1 MTKSLCLEG
10 EDKMPANVETMFSAV
25 ETPWH
30 RIGTVTD
37 TALNSKDAIR
47 LSGLDWSVSMRPVF
61 TGGIDAGQNEHS
73 IEIADTFAT
82 VRDTD
87 DHVLGVVG
95 DRYKVVQNRECFEFL
110 DTVVDD
116 SEAKY
121 ETAGSLNE
129 GRIVWMLLNLGRDII
144 VDEDRTVPYLLM
156 VNSHDGS
163 TSIRGLPTPIR
174 VVCSN
179 TLRLALSSK
188 AYKGFSFRHTQNVD
202 GRIAQARTLLNL
214 SYEYVDGFQTEME
227 KLLDT
232 TVTDDKFYDI
242 LENLMPLP
250 MAKENNASQVS
261 RVNAQRASIEKLWYE
276 PEFANQQ
283 GTAWSLINAVS
294 NYEQWQSHLR
304 GDTSRDERI
313 AIKTVQ
319 NTESPLTQKAWNLVS
334 A

>member
-1 MTKSLCLEG
+1 MKFVCLEG
-10 EDKMPANVETMFSAV
+10 AEMPANVETMYSAV
-25 ETPWH
+25 DTPWH

-37 TALNSKDAIR
+37 KAVNSEQAI
-47 LSGLDWSVSMRPVF
+47 SHAGLDWTVSTRPVVTF
-61 TGGIDAGQNEHS
+61 DKANETEGNFID
-73 IEIADTFAT
+73 IPDTFAT
-82 VRDTD
+82 VRDSD
-87 DHVLGVVG
+87 DTVLGVVG
-95 DRYKVVQNRECFEFL
+95 DRYKVVQNKECFNFL

-116 SEAKY
+116 SEATY
-121 ETAGSLNE
+121 ETAGSLNN
-129 GRIVWMLLNLGRDII
+129 GKIVWMMLNLGKEIK
-144 VDEDRTVPYLLM
+144 VDEDITVPYLLM

-163 TSIRGLPTPIR
+163 TSVRGLPTPIR

-179 TLRLALSSK
+179 TLRLALSSN

-202 GRIAQARTLLNL
+202 GRIQQARTLLNL
-214 SYEYVDGFQTEME
+214 SYEYVDGFQEEME

-232 TVTDDKFYDI
+232 TVTDDMFYDV

-261 RVNAQRASIEKLWYE
+261 RVNQQRSSIEKLWYE

-283 GTAWSLINAVS
+283 GTAWSLLNAVS

-304 GDTSRDERI
+304 GETSRDERI

-319 NTESPLTQKAWNLVS
+319 NTESPLTQKAWNLVR

>member
-1 MTKSLCLEG
+1 MKFVCLEG
-10 EDKMPANVETMFSAV
+10 AKMPANVETMYSAV
-25 ETPWH
+25 DTPWH

-37 TALNSKDAIR
+37 KAVNSEQAI
-47 LSGLDWSVSMRPVF
+47 SHAGLDWTVSTRPVVTF
-61 TGGIDAGQNEHS
+61 DKANETEGNFID
-73 IEIADTFAT
+73 IPDTFAT
-82 VRDTD
+82 VRDSD
-87 DHVLGVVG
+87 DTVLGVVG
-95 DRYKVVQNRECFEFL
+95 DRYKVVQNKECFNFL

-116 SEAKY
+116 SEATY
-121 ETAGSLNE
+121 ETAGSLNN
-129 GRIVWMLLNLGRDII
+129 GKIVWMMLNLGKEIK
-144 VDEDRTVPYLLM
+144 VDEDITVPYLLM

-163 TSIRGLPTPIR
+163 TSVRGLPTPIR

-179 TLRLALSSK
+179 TLRLALSSN

-202 GRIAQARTLLNL
+202 GRIQQARTLLNL
-214 SYEYVDGFQTEME
+214 SYEYVDGFQEEME

-232 TVTDDKFYDI
+232 TVTDDMFYDV

-261 RVNAQRASIEKLWYE
+261 RVNQQRSSIEKLWYE

-283 GTAWSLINAVS
+283 GTAWSLLNAVS

-304 GDTSRDERI
+304 GETSRDERI

-319 NTESPLTQKAWNLVS
+319 NTESPLTQKAWNLVR

>member
-1 MTKSLCLEG
+1 
-10 EDKMPANVETMFSAV
+10 MPANVETMYSAV
-25 ETPWH
+25 DTPWH

-37 TALNSKDAIR
+37 KAVNSEQAI
-47 LSGLDWSVSMRPVF
+47 SHAGLDWTVSTRPLVTF
-61 TGGIDAGQNEHS
+61 SDEKGVNDRLIDVP
-73 IEIADTFAT
+73 DTFAT
-82 VRDTD
+82 VRDSD
-87 DHVLGVVG
+87 DTVLGVVG
-95 DRYKVVQNRECFEFL
+95 DRYKVVQNKECFNFL

-116 SEAKY
+116 SEATY
-121 ETAGSLNE
+121 ETAGSLNN
-129 GRIVWMLLNLGRDII
+129 GKIVWMMLNLGKEIK
-144 VDEDRTVPYLLM
+144 VDEDVTVPYLLM

-163 TSIRGLPTPIR
+163 TSVRGLPTPIR

-179 TLRLALSSK
+179 TLRLALSSN

-202 GRIAQARTLLNL
+202 GRIQQARTLLNL
-214 SYEYVDGFQTEME
+214 SYEYVDGFQEEME

-232 TVTDDKFYDI
+232 TVTDDMFYDV

-261 RVNAQRASIEKLWYE
+261 RVNQQRASIEKLWYE

-283 GTAWSLINAVS
+283 GTAWSLLNAVS
-294 NYEQWQSHLR
+294 NYEQWHSHLR

-319 NTESPLTQKAWNLVS
+319 NTESPLTQRAWSLVKA
-334 A
+334 

>member
-1 MTKSLCLEG
+1 
-10 EDKMPANVETMFSAV
+10 MPANVETMYSAV

-30 RIGTVTD
+30 RIGTITSEAV
-37 TALNSKDAIR
+37 NSTEAIK
-47 LSGLDWSVSMRPVF
+47 SAGLDWTVSARPIVTF
-61 TGGIDAGQNEHS
+61 DRENETEGNFID
-73 IEIADTFAT
+73 IPDTFAT
-82 VRDTD
+82 VRDSD
-87 DHVLGVVG
+87 DSVLGVVG
-95 DRYKVVQNRECFEFL
+95 DRYKIVQNEECFNFL

-116 SEAKY
+116 SEATY
-121 ETAGSLNE
+121 ETAGSLNN
-129 GRIVWMLLNLGRDII
+129 GKIVWMMLNLGKEIK
-144 VDEDRTVPYLLM
+144 VDDDVTVPYLLM

-163 TSIRGLPTPIR
+163 TSVRGLPTPIR

-202 GRIAQARTLLNL
+202 GRIEQARTLLNL
-214 SYEYVDGFQTEME
+214 SYEYVDGFQEEME

-232 TVTDDKFYDI
+232 TVTDDMFYDI

-250 MAKENNASQVS
+250 IAKENNASQVS
-261 RVNAQRASIEKLWYE
+261 RVNQQRASIEKLWYE

-283 GTAWSLINAVS
+283 GTAWSLLNSVS

-304 GDTSRDERI
+304 GETTRDERI

-319 NTESPLTQKAWNLVS
+319 NTESPLTQKAWNLVKV
-334 A
+334 

>member
-1 MTKSLCLEG
+1 
-10 EDKMPANVETMFSAV
+10 MPANVETMYSAV
-25 ETPWH
+25 DTPWH

-37 TALNSKDAIR
+37 KAVNSEQAINHA
-47 LSGLDWSVSMRPVF
+47 GLDWTVSTRPLVTF
-61 TGGIDAGQNEHS
+61 SDEKGVNDRLIDVP
-73 IEIADTFAT
+73 DTFAT
-82 VRDTD
+82 VRDSD
-87 DHVLGVVG
+87 DSVLGVVG
-95 DRYKVVQNRECFEFL
+95 DRYKVVQNKECFNFL

-116 SEAKY
+116 SEATY
-121 ETAGSLNE
+121 ETAGSLNN
-129 GRIVWMLLNLGRDII
+129 GKIVWMMLNLGKEIK
-144 VDEDRTVPYLLM
+144 VDEDVTVPYLLM

-163 TSIRGLPTPIR
+163 TSVRGLPTPIR

-179 TLRLALSSK
+179 TLRLALSSN

-202 GRIAQARTLLNL
+202 GRIQQARTLLNL
-214 SYEYVDGFQTEME
+214 SYEYVDGFQEEME

-232 TVTDDKFYDI
+232 TVTDDMFYDV

-261 RVNAQRASIEKLWYE
+261 RVNQQRASIEKLWYE

-319 NTESPLTQKAWNLVS
+319 NTESPLTQRAWNLVS

>member
-1 MTKSLCLEG
+1 
-10 EDKMPANVETMFSAV
+10 MPANVETMYSAV

-30 RIGTVTD
+30 RIGTITSEAV
-37 TALNSKDAIR
+37 NSKEAIK
-47 LSGLDWSVSMRPVF
+47 SAGLDWTVSARPIVTF
-61 TGGIDAGQNEHS
+61 DRENETEGNFID
-73 IEIADTFAT
+73 IPDTFAT
-82 VRDTD
+82 VRDSD
-87 DHVLGVVG
+87 DSVLGVVG
-95 DRYKVVQNRECFEFL
+95 DRYKIVQNEECFNFL

-116 SEAKY
+116 SEATY
-121 ETAGSLNE
+121 ETAGSLNN
-129 GRIVWMLLNLGRDII
+129 GKIVWMMLNLGKEIK
-144 VDEDRTVPYLLM
+144 VDDDVTVPYLLM

-163 TSIRGLPTPIR
+163 TSVRGLPTPIR

-202 GRIAQARTLLNL
+202 GRIEQARTLLNL
-214 SYEYVDGFQTEME
+214 SYEYVDGFQEEME

-232 TVTDDKFYDI
+232 TVTDDMFYDV

-250 MAKENNASQVS
+250 IAKENNASQVS
-261 RVNAQRASIEKLWYE
+261 RVNQQRASIEKLWYE

-283 GTAWSLINAVS
+283 GTAWSLLNSVS

-304 GDTSRDERI
+304 GETTRDERI

-319 NTESPLTQKAWNLVS
+319 NTESPLTQKAWNLVKV
-334 A
+334 

>member
-1 MTKSLCLEG
+1 
-10 EDKMPANVETMFSAV
+10 MPANVETMYSAV
-25 ETPWH
+25 DTPWH

-37 TALNSKDAIR
+37 KAVNSEQAINHA
-47 LSGLDWSVSMRPVF
+47 GLDWTVSTRPVVTF
-61 TGGIDAGQNEHS
+61 DRANETEGNFID
-73 IEIADTFAT
+73 IPDTFAT
-82 VRDTD
+82 VRDSD
-87 DHVLGVVG
+87 DTVLGVVG
-95 DRYKVVQNRECFEFL
+95 DRYKVVQNKECFNFL

-116 SEAKY
+116 SEATY
-121 ETAGSLNE
+121 ETAGSLNN
-129 GRIVWMLLNLGRDII
+129 GKIVWMMLNLGKEIK

-163 TSIRGLPTPIR
+163 TSVRGLPTPIR

-179 TLRLALSSK
+179 TLRLALSSN

-202 GRIAQARTLLNL
+202 GRIQQARTLLEL
-214 SYEYVDGFQTEME
+214 SYEYVDGFQEEME

-232 TVTDDKFYDI
+232 TITDDMFYDV

-250 MAKENNASQVS
+250 IAKENNASQVS
-261 RVNAQRASIEKLWYE
+261 RVNQQRASIEKLWYE

-283 GTAWSLINAVS
+283 GTAWSLLNSVS

-304 GDTSRDERI
+304 GETSRDERI

-319 NTESPLTQKAWNLVS
+319 NTESPLTQKAWNLVKV
-334 A
+334 

>member
-1 MTKSLCLEG
+1 
-10 EDKMPANVETMFSAV
+10 MPANVETMYSAV

-30 RIGTVTD
+30 RIGTVT
-37 TALNSKDAIR
+37 TEAVSSKQALKLA
-47 LSGLDWSVSMRPVF
+47 GLDWTVSTRPVVTF
-61 TGGIDAGQNEHS
+61 DRANETEGNFID
-73 IEIADTFAT
+73 IPDTFAT
-82 VRDTD
+82 VRDSD
-87 DHVLGVVG
+87 DTVLGVVG
-95 DRYKVVQNRECFEFL
+95 DRYQVVQNRQCFDFL

-116 SEAKY
+116 SEATY
-121 ETAGSLNE
+121 ETAGSLNN
-129 GRIVWMLLNLGRDII
+129 GRVVWMMLNLGKEIK
-144 VDEDRTVPYLLM
+144 VDDDVTVPYLLM

-163 TSIRGLPTPIR
+163 TSVRGLPTPIR
-174 VVCSN
+174 VVCQN
-179 TLRLALSSK
+179 TLRLALSST

-214 SYEYVDGFQTEME
+214 SYEYVDGFQEEME

-232 TVTDDKFYDI
+232 TVTDDMFYDV

-261 RVNAQRASIEKLWYE
+261 RVNQQRASIEKLWYE

-283 GTAWSLINAVS
+283 GTAWSLLNAVS

-304 GDTSRDERI
+304 GETTRDERI

-319 NTESPLTQKAWNLVS
+319 NTESPLTQKAWNLVRT
-334 A
+334 

>member
-1 MTKSLCLEG
+1 MIFVCLEG
-10 EDKMPANVETMFSAV
+10 ARMPANVETMYSAV
-25 ETPWH
+25 DTPWH

-37 TALNSKDAIR
+37 KAVNSEQAINHA
-47 LSGLDWSVSMRPVF
+47 GLDWTVSTRPVVTF
-61 TGGIDAGQNEHS
+61 DRANETEGNFID
-73 IEIADTFAT
+73 IPDTFAT
-82 VRDTD
+82 VRDSD
-87 DHVLGVVG
+87 DTVLGVVG
-95 DRYKVVQNRECFEFL
+95 DRYKVVQNKECFNFL

-116 SEAKY
+116 SEATY
-121 ETAGSLNE
+121 ETAGSLNN
-129 GRIVWMLLNLGRDII
+129 GKIVWMMLNLGKEIK

-163 TSIRGLPTPIR
+163 TSVRGLPTPIR

-179 TLRLALSSK
+179 TLRLALSSN

-202 GRIAQARTLLNL
+202 GRIQQARTLLEL
-214 SYEYVDGFQTEME
+214 SYEYVDGFQEEME

-232 TVTDDKFYDI
+232 TITDDMFYDV

-250 MAKENNASQVS
+250 IAKENNASQVS
-261 RVNAQRASIEKLWYE
+261 RVNQQRASIEKLWYE

-283 GTAWSLINAVS
+283 GTAWSLLNSVS

-304 GDTSRDERI
+304 GETSRDERI

-319 NTESPLTQKAWNLVS
+319 NTESPLTQKAWNLVKV
-334 A
+334 

>member
-1 MTKSLCLEG
+1 
-10 EDKMPANVETMFSAV
+10 MPANVENMYSAV

-37 TALNSKDAIR
+37 SAVNSREAIR
-47 LSGLDWSVSMRPVF
+47 LAGLNWTVSTRPIVTF
-61 TGGIDAGQNEHS
+61 TNDNETEGHLID
-73 IEIADTFAT
+73 IPDTFAT
-82 VRDTD
+82 VRDSD
-87 DHVLGVVG
+87 NSVLGVVG
-95 DRYKVVQNRECFEFL
+95 DRYKVVQNKECFDFL

-116 SEAKY
+116 SEATY
-121 ETAGSLNE
+121 ETAGSLNN
-129 GRIVWMLLNLGRDII
+129 GKIVWMMLNLGKEIV
-144 VDEDRTVPYLLM
+144 VDEDKTVPYLLM

-174 VVCSN
+174 VVCQN

-214 SYEYVDGFQTEME
+214 SYDYIDGFQEEME

-261 RVNAQRASIEKLWYE
+261 RVNQQRATIEKLWYE
-276 PEFANQQ
+276 PEFETQQ
-283 GTAWSLINAVS
+283 GTAWSLVNAVS

-304 GDTSRDERI
+304 GDTTRDERI

-319 NTESPLTQKAWNLVS
+319 NTESPLTQQAWNLVR

>member
-1 MTKSLCLEG
+1 MTLLCLEG
-10 EDKMPANVETMFSAV
+10 ETMPANVETMYSAV

-30 RIGTVTD
+30 RIGTVTAEAVD
-37 TALNSKDAIR
+37 SRQAIK
-47 LSGLDWSVSMRPVF
+47 LAGLDWNVSTRPVF
-61 TGGIDAGQNEHS
+61 TGGIDAGGQDHS

-82 VRDTD
+82 VRDSD
-87 DHVLGVVG
+87 DTVLGVVG
-95 DRYKVVQNRECFEFL
+95 DRYKVVQNKECFNFL

-116 SEAKY
+116 SEATY
-121 ETAGSLNE
+121 ETAGSLNN
-129 GRIVWMLLNLGRDII
+129 GRVVWMMLNLGKEIK
-144 VDEDRTVPYLLM
+144 VDDDVTVPYLLM

-163 TSIRGLPTPIR
+163 TSVRGLPTPIR
-174 VVCSN
+174 VVCQN

-214 SYEYVDGFQTEME
+214 SYEYVDGFQEEME

-232 TVTDDKFYDI
+232 TVTDDMFYDV

-261 RVNAQRASIEKLWYE
+261 RVNQQRASIEKLWYE

-283 GTAWSLINAVS
+283 GTAWSLLNAVS

-304 GDTSRDERI
+304 GETTRDERI

-319 NTESPLTQKAWNLVS
+319 NTESPLTQKAWNLVRT
-334 A
+334 

>member
-1 MTKSLCLEG
+1 
-10 EDKMPANVETMFSAV
+10 MPANVETMYSAV
-25 ETPWH
+25 DTPWH

-37 TALNSKDAIR
+37 KAVNSEQAI
-47 LSGLDWSVSMRPVF
+47 SHAGLDWTVSTRPLVTF
-61 TGGIDAGQNEHS
+61 SDEKGVNDRLIDVP
-73 IEIADTFAT
+73 DTFAT
-82 VRDTD
+82 VRDSD
-87 DHVLGVVG
+87 DTVLGVVG
-95 DRYKVVQNRECFEFL
+95 DRYKVVQNKECFNFL

-116 SEAKY
+116 SEATY
-121 ETAGSLNE
+121 ETAGSLNN
-129 GRIVWMLLNLGRDII
+129 GKIVWMMLNLGKEIK
-144 VDEDRTVPYLLM
+144 VDEDVTVPYLLM

-163 TSIRGLPTPIR
+163 TSVRGLPTPIR

-179 TLRLALSSK
+179 TLRLALSSN

-202 GRIAQARTLLNL
+202 GRIQQARTLLNL
-214 SYEYVDGFQTEME
+214 SYEYVDGFQEEME

-232 TVTDDKFYDI
+232 TVTDDMFYDV

-261 RVNAQRASIEKLWYE
+261 RVNQQRASIEKLWYE

-283 GTAWSLINAVS
+283 GTAWSLLNAVS
-294 NYEQWQSHLR
+294 NYEQWHSHLR

-319 NTESPLTQKAWNLVS
+319 NTESPLTQQAWSLVKV
-334 A
+334 

>member
-1 MTKSLCLEG
+1 
-10 EDKMPANVETMFSAV
+10 MPANVETMYSAV
-25 ETPWH
+25 DTPWH

-37 TALNSKDAIR
+37 KAVNSEQAI
-47 LSGLDWSVSMRPVF
+47 SHAGLDWTVSTRPIVTF
-61 TGGIDAGQNEHS
+61 DRANETEGNFID
-73 IEIADTFAT
+73 IPDTFAT
-82 VRDTD
+82 VRDSD
-87 DHVLGVVG
+87 DTVLGVVG
-95 DRYKVVQNRECFEFL
+95 DRYKVVQNKECFNFL

-116 SEAKY
+116 SEATY
-121 ETAGSLNE
+121 ETAGSLNN
-129 GRIVWMLLNLGRDII
+129 GKIVWMMLNLGKEIK
-144 VDEDRTVPYLLM
+144 VDEDVTVPYLLM

-163 TSIRGLPTPIR
+163 TSVRGLPTPIR

-179 TLRLALSSK
+179 TLRLALSSN

-202 GRIAQARTLLNL
+202 GRIQQARTLLNL
-214 SYEYVDGFQTEME
+214 SYEYVDGFQEEME

-232 TVTDDKFYDI
+232 TVTDDMFYDV

-261 RVNAQRASIEKLWYE
+261 RVNQQRSSIEKLWYE

-283 GTAWSLINAVS
+283 GTAWSLLNAVS

-304 GDTSRDERI
+304 GETSRDERI

-319 NTESPLTQKAWNLVS
+319 NTESPLTQKAWNLVR

>member
-1 MTKSLCLEG
+1 
-10 EDKMPANVETMFSAV
+10 MPANVETMYSAV
-25 ETPWH
+25 DTPWH

-37 TALNSKDAIR
+37 KAVNSEQAI
-47 LSGLDWSVSMRPVF
+47 SHAGLDWTVSTRPLVTF
-61 TGGIDAGQNEHS
+61 SDEKGVNDRLIDVP
-73 IEIADTFAT
+73 DTFAT
-82 VRDTD
+82 VRDSD
-87 DHVLGVVG
+87 DTVLGVVG
-95 DRYKVVQNRECFEFL
+95 DRYKVVQNKECFNFL

-116 SEAKY
+116 SEATY
-121 ETAGSLNE
+121 ETAGSLNS
-129 GRIVWMLLNLGRDII
+129 GKIVWMMLNLGKEIK
-144 VDEDRTVPYLLM
+144 VDEDVTVPYLLM

-163 TSIRGLPTPIR
+163 TSVRGLPTPIR

-179 TLRLALSSK
+179 TLRLALSSN

-202 GRIAQARTLLNL
+202 GRIQQARTLLNL
-214 SYEYVDGFQTEME
+214 SYEYVDGFQEEME

-232 TVTDDKFYDI
+232 TVTDDMFYDV

-261 RVNAQRASIEKLWYE
+261 RVNQQRASIEKLWYE

-283 GTAWSLINAVS
+283 GTAWSLLNAVS
-294 NYEQWQSHLR
+294 NYEQWHSHLR

-319 NTESPLTQKAWNLVS
+319 NTESPLTQQAWSLVKV
-334 A
+334 